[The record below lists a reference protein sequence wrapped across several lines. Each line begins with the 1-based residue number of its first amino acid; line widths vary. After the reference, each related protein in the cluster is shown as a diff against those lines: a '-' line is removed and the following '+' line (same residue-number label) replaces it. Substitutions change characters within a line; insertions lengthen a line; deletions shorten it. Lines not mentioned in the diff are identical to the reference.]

1 MSSSICRFMPQ
12 KKYDIG
18 IKAINFV
25 LETELHK
32 LRQPFF
38 KPIHVFHLVTRGEG
52 FLIIEDEKYPIK
64 RGSLFPIFPGEM
76 FELKCTADF
85 EYAYI
90 SFQGKEIDIILADL
104 EVDRNVRVYNGYEHL
119 IGTWLDALRRID
131 SKNADILPVSILLYT
146 MSYITDG
153 KDTNYTFTPA
163 DVAENILQYVSKHYD
178 DPEISLRHVAG
189 VFNYTQ
195 KYLSGMFKKKNG
207 IGFCEYVNN
216 LRIKKALT
224 LIQGGLYDISMI
236 SEKCGFSDPLYFSKV
251 FKTKKDIS
259 PTEYIKLYKS

>member
-90 SFQGKEIDIILADL
+90 SFQGKEIDVILSDL

-236 SEKCGFSDPLYFSKV
+236 SEKCRFSDPLYFSKV
-251 FKTKKDIS
+251 FKNKKYIS

>member
-90 SFQGKEIDIILADL
+90 SFQGKEIAVILSDL